1 MGNDTNLIIEKAGD
15 KTQSINIA
23 ERSNAVCLLWICCF
37 RINDIARAW
46 KTLRCPVERAITQLK
61 DGVEVLEKNFGPISD
76 LDDSL
81 KKLEAV
87 LEENRD
93 GNLVLDYYDQPYL
106 VEILL
111 YHSLL
116 GFWDPDIKFYYTEQQ
131 IKDWGVID
139 LFGMITGDW
148 FAPPPSNGVM
158 TWIGAIKRICFACR
172 YSTQTLEEYDLGNG
186 KTFDWQYIRDFEPS
200 YYLIGGFG

>member
-1 MGNDTNLIIEKAGD
+1 M
-15 KTQSINIA
+15 
-23 ERSNAVCLLWICCF
+23 
-37 RINDIARAW
+37 
-46 KTLRCPVERAITQLK
+46 
-61 DGVEVLEKNFGPISD
+61 LEKNFGPISK

-81 KKLEAV
+81 NKLEAI

-93 GNLVLDYYDQPYL
+93 SNLVLEYDDQPHL

-148 FAPPPSNGVM
+148 FAPPQSNGVM

-172 YSTQTLEEYDLGNG
+172 YSTQTLETYDLGNG
-186 KTFDWQYIRDFEPS
+186 KTFDWQRIRNHEPS